1 MADILLK
8 PLETVELLK
17 TVEMVKTVD
26 MKDLKDVTRWR
37 RQ

>member
-8 PLETVELLK
+8 PLETVELLE

-26 MKDLKDVTRWR
+26 MEDLKDVTRWR